1 MLYLIRYINIHINN
15 NNNNNNRNNKN
26 NNTQQTIYQRF

>member
-1 MLYLIRYINIHINN
+1 MLYLIRYINIHIN